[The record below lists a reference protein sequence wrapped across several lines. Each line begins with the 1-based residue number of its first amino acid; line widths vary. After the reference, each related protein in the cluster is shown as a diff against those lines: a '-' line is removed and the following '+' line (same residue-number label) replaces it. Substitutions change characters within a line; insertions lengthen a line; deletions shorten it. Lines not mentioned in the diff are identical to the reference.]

1 LKGRGQAMKN
11 LWEFYENLN
20 EIVYVSDIETYEL
33 IYMNR
38 KAREIHGLSDNDE
51 YKGLKCYEILQM
63 NDKPC
68 SICNNQSLK
77 PNVFQEW
84 KRFNPNIQRT
94 YILKDTLIEY
104 EGRKCRL
111 ELAIDITVQE
121 EQQKT
126 IENYMNNEAII
137 NEGLNLAMAES
148 HPIDSLTALIK
159 YFGKA
164 LESDRFFIFEKDADE
179 NYNNTYEWCKDG
191 IKSKKDSFQN
201 IPSDDIKGWLDK
213 FYQVENVVIDT
224 NESNEEYSHIVIKY
238 LIPNG
243 ISSIVITPLIYKGEL
258 IGFCGADNPP
268 KELMDNISTLFKIM
282 GKFVVSLIR
291 KRNYYSSLTKMSYLD
306 QLTGLGNRY
315 SLTNCVTSIHKS
327 HSIGIVYCD
336 ITGLKLVNDTDGHE
350 AGDKLIIRNV
360 ICLQN
365 VFNGYNIFRI
375 GGDEFLVLCDNISED
390 ELKTKIELLKIEIN
404 THSIALAIGYAW
416 EKEYNEDINRLI
428 SEAEALMYDDKRRYY
443 AIHDTEQRKN

>member
-1 LKGRGQAMKN
+1 MKN